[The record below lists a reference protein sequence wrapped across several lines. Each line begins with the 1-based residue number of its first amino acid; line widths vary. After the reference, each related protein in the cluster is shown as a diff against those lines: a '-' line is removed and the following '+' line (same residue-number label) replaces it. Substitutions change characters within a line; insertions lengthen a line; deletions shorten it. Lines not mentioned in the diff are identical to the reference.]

1 MPMSVRLDPKTERLV
16 ERLAKKRSQ
25 PKSAVIRDAIEVLA
39 AREAREDGELAPAN
53 ARDAISDLI
62 GCVRGGPPNASTQ
75 TGRRFTELLRSQTR
89 KAGKKR

>member
-39 AREAREDGELAPAN
+39 AREEGEVAPSNARE
-53 ARDAISDLI
+53 AISDLI
-62 GCVRGGPPNASTQ
+62 GCVRGGPRNASRQ
-75 TGRRFTELLRSQTR
+75 TGRRFAELLRSQEHRERR
-89 KAGKKR
+89 KR